1 MYDVVIVGGGIAGLY
16 RAYTTVSSR
25 PTSSPPPQILVLES
39 SGRWGGRIC
48 TVHAPPSLDMEY
60 GAGRFHRGHRR
71 LLALLDAMG
80 LKHRIQPST
89 GQTGLDE
96 RTYRCLATVFQHA
109 QKAPPDTLA
118 TMSWVEYVR
127 RHPSLLSPEDQDHV
141 LGHFGYS
148 SELRH
153 MNMVDATALIRD
165 MVGTSARRAP
175 TFYTLQ
181 GGLNQLVDRL
191 VAYLQQ
197 HGVEMIL
204 DAQVTSVQTTDGVGF
219 NVQRRGATKPYEAR
233 EVVLAV
239 PKESLLRF
247 ALLRPIRPLLAT
259 VFTAALCRLYAV
271 FDPDP
276 TTGKPWFAGMKKQAV
291 DSPLRWF
298 IPINESTGLAM
309 ASYTDDRYAH
319 HWHRIWQEGGIRAVK
334 THLREE
340 LRKVFQVHVP
350 TPKKVYMAY
359 WPSGVGYWRPRT
371 GKLAR
376 QTTREIAERI
386 ARPLGNDVPLYV
398 VGENYSWSH
407 QQWIEGALSQETK

>member
-1 MYDVVIVGGGIAGLY
+1 
-16 RAYTTVSSR
+16 
-25 PTSSPPPQILVLES
+25 
-39 SGRWGGRIC
+39 
-48 TVHAPPSLDMEY
+48 MEY

-80 LKHRIQPST
+80 LTPLIQPSS

-96 RTYRCLATVFQHA
+96 RTYRCLSTVFRHA
-109 QKAPPDTLA
+109 QKVSQETLS
-118 TMSWVEYVR
+118 TLSWVDYVR
-127 RHPSLLSPEDQDHV
+127 RQPTLLSPEDQDHV

-153 MNMVDATALIRD
+153 MNMADATALIRD

-175 TFYTLQ
+175 TFYTLK
-181 GGLNQLVDRL
+181 GGLSQLVDRL

-197 HGVEMIL
+197 HGVEMVL
-204 DAQVTSVQTTDGVGF
+204 EVPVTDVTTQDEGFVVHGRSQTW
-219 NVQRRGATKPYEAR
+219 EAR

-239 PKESLLRF
+239 PKESLVRF
-247 ALLRPIRPLLAT
+247 ALLRPIRPLLDT

-271 FDPDP
+271 FDSDP
-276 TTGKPWFAGMKKQAV
+276 ATGQPWFSGMKKQAV

-319 HWHRIWQEGGIRAVK
+319 HWHRIWQEGGIRALK
-334 THLREE
+334 TRLREE
-340 LRKVFQVHVP
+340 LREAFQVPVP

-359 WPSGVGYWRPRT
+359 WPSGVGYWRPRR
-371 GKLAR
+371 GALAR

-386 ARPLGNDVPLYV
+386 ARPLGNDVPLYI

-407 QQWIEGALSQETK
+407 QQWIEGALYQETK